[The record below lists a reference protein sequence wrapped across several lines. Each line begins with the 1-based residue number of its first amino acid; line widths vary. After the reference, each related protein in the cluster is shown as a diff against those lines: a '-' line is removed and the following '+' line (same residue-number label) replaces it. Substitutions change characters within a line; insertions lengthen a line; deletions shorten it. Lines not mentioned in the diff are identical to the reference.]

1 MLSNN
6 HKSCSFSEQIVEYIY
21 DEISAKDKTNF
32 ESHLIDCL
40 PCADEIAGFGLVRS
54 SIGEWRKE
62 EIFALDAPALQ
73 IPVMQTVK
81 SEKSSWFDEFR
92 KLFTFTPAW
101 AAGFAVLLVCVGLV
115 WMFFGGSTKPEFAS
129 NSSNQISPVAPIITN
144 EGKDLITEPK
154 EEKAEINSK
163 EEELNNIPQQVQEV
177 QKKKVAPKV
186 NSVRVSNNAPKQKLL
201 KPKTNEFIAGNLNK
215 IHKTNNIQKQNA
227 PTLSEVDGD
236 EDNSLRLSELFD
248 EVGSN

>member
-21 DEISAKDKTNF
+21 DEISAKERTNF
-32 ESHLIDCL
+32 ESHLINCL

-73 IPVMQTVK
+73 IPVMQTVEN
-81 SEKSSWFDEFR
+81 EKSSWFDEFR
-92 KLFTFTPAW
+92 KLFTLTPAW

-115 WMFFGGSTKPEFAS
+115 WMFFGGSTKQDFAS
-129 NSSNQISPVAPIITN
+129 NSSNQILPVAPIITN
-144 EGKDLITEPK
+144 ESNNLMPQPK
-154 EEKAEINSK
+154 EEKAEINPK
-163 EEELNNIPQQVQEV
+163 EEDLKNLPQQVQEV

-186 NSVRVSNNAPKQKLL
+186 NSVRVSNNAPKQKSL
-201 KPKTNEFIAGNLNK
+201 KPKLNESYAVNLKN
-215 IHKTNNIQKQNA
+215 INKTNNIQKQNA

>member
-6 HKSCSFSEQIVEYIY
+6 HNSCSFAEQIVEYIY
-21 DEISAKDKTNF
+21 DEIPAKDRTNF
-32 ESHLIDCL
+32 ESHLINCL

-54 SIGEWRKE
+54 TVSEWRKE

-73 IPVMQTVK
+73 VPAIQTIE

-92 KLFTFTPAW
+92 KLFSFTPAW

-115 WMFFGGSTKPEFAS
+115 WMFFGGSTKPDFAS
-129 NSSNQISPVAPIITN
+129 NTSNQVAPVTPIITN
-144 EGKDLITEPK
+144 ESKDLTTQPKQEQAVVNPK
-154 EEKAEINSK
+154 EEDSK
-163 EEELNNIPQQVQEV
+163 NIPQQVKEIQT
-177 QKKKVAPKV
+177 KKVAPKV
-186 NSVRVSNNAPKQKLL
+186 NTVRVSNSAPKQKSL
-201 KPKTNEFIAGNLNK
+201 KPKINESYAV
-215 IHKTNNIQKQNA
+215 KTNNVQNQNA
-227 PTLSEVDGD
+227 PKLSEIDGD